1 MISRAAMDYNLYLAI
16 QKLLVYDSTTPI
28 MTLLTDMHP
37 LNVEKK
43 DNDDDKISDIKR

>member
-1 MISRAAMDYNLYLAI
+1 MECNDLGGIYSS
-16 QKLLVYDSTTPI
+16 VCTTPM

-43 DNDDDKISDIKR
+43 DNDDNKISDIKR